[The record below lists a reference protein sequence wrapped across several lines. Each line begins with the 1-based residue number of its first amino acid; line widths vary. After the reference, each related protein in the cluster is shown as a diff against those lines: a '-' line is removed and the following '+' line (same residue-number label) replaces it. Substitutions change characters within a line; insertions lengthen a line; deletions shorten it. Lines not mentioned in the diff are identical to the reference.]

1 MSILKDTIKDL
12 ELSLS
17 REKEFNAGDHR
28 INADYLVNVLRNF
41 LMATDLNE
49 RAKLVSVICQIL
61 QFRPDEMK
69 IINQKW
75 ALKGG
80 SGGGG
85 LAGWFRGGNNTST
98 VAVHINNNHHHSSSG
113 GSGGSGKNAGSVV
126 DASYN
131 ASTGLDVNMF

>member
-1 MSILKDTIKDL
+1 MNILKDTIKDL

-49 RAKLVSVICQIL
+49 RSKLVSVICQIL

-75 ALKGG
+75 SVKGN
-80 SGGGG
+80 SGG
-85 LAGWFRGGNNTST
+85 LAGWFRGNAAAT
-98 VAVHINNNHHHSSSG
+98 AVNINHHHSNNSG
-113 GSGGSGKNAGSVV
+113 GGGGAVV

-131 ASTGLDVNMF
+131 ANTGLDVNMF

>member
-1 MSILKDTIKDL
+1 MGILKETIKEL

-17 REKEFNAGDHR
+17 REKEFNAVDHR

-49 RAKLVSVICQIL
+49 RSKLVSVICQIL
-61 QFRPDEMK
+61 QFRSDEIK

-75 ALKGG
+75 AVKGG
-80 SGGGG
+80 ASGGG
-85 LAGWFRGGNNTST
+85 LAGWFRGSGGGGGGGAST
-98 VAVHINNNHHHSSSG
+98 AININHHHSNSS
-113 GSGGSGKNAGSVV
+113 KNAGSGVV

-131 ASTGLDVNMF
+131 PNTGLDVNMF

>member
-41 LMATDLNE
+41 LMATDPNE
-49 RAKLVSVICQIL
+49 RSKLVSVICQIL
-61 QFRPDEMK
+61 QFRPDEMR

-80 SGGGG
+80 SGSG
-85 LAGWFRGGNNTST
+85 LAGWFRGNSS
-98 VAVHINNNHHHSSSG
+98 VAVNINNHHHSSSSSSSNS
-113 GSGGSGKNAGSVV
+113 SGGKNAGGTV

>member
-1 MSILKDTIKDL
+1 MNILKDTIKDL

-41 LMATDLNE
+41 LMATDPTE
-49 RAKLVSVICQIL
+49 RSKLVSVICQIL

-75 ALKGG
+75 ALKG
-80 SGGGG
+80 SGGG
-85 LAGWFRGGNNTST
+85 LAGWFRGNASVPVN
-98 VAVHINNNHHHSSSG
+98 INNHSSS
-113 GSGGSGKNAGSVV
+113 SGNKNAVGAV

>member
-1 MSILKDTIKDL
+1 M
-12 ELSLS
+12 S
-17 REKEFNAGDHR
+17 REKEFNAVDHR

-41 LMATDLNE
+41 LMATDPNE
-49 RAKLVSVICQIL
+49 RSKLVSVICQIL

-85 LAGWFRGGNNTST
+85 LAGWFRGNNNTSS
-98 VAVHINNNHHHSSSG
+98 VAVNISNNHHSSSG
-113 GSGGSGKNAGSVV
+113 SSKNAGGGAV

>member
-1 MSILKDTIKDL
+1 MGILKETIKDL

-17 REKEFNAGDHR
+17 REKEFNAVDHR

-49 RAKLVSVICQIL
+49 RSKLVSVICQIL
-61 QFRPDEMK
+61 QFRSDEIK

-75 ALKGG
+75 AVRGG
-80 SGGGG
+80 ASGGG
-85 LAGWFRGGNNTST
+85 LAGWFRGGGGGAGAST
-98 VAVHINNNHHHSSSG
+98 AININHHHGSSSSG
-113 GSGGSGKNAGSVV
+113 GGKNAGSSVV

-131 ASTGLDVNMF
+131 PNTGLDVNMF